1 MSIQREVRSAGDEGG
16 DSVHSAGAMPR
27 NIGAFKVAAAL
38 CLLVGGVLSVALPF
52 SFLIPERFWDAN
64 AIAPSGVTRGAAA
77 TALVPAV
84 IISVT
89 AFHQWTANTADGF
102 ASTQKIALWSGAV
115 GALLIFSGWTQLTR
129 DAQEGFV
136 GSIFLLLFAG
146 GGVLLE
152 PVVRWSKAKED
163 RERQVESQRVLREAV
178 EEALAQSRSG
188 IEAPAQGEVR
198 RGGWW
203 RRLSRRRSCR

>member
-1 MSIQREVRSAGDEGG
+1 
-16 DSVHSAGAMPR
+16 MPR
-27 NIGAFKVAAAL
+27 SIRAFKVVAAL
-38 CLLVGGVLSVALPF
+38 CLFFGGVLSVALPF
-52 SFLIPERFWDAN
+52 SFLVPERFWDAN

-89 AFHQWTANTADGF
+89 ALHQWRANTADGF

-115 GALLIFSGWTQLTR
+115 GALLMFSGWTQLTR

-152 PVVRWSKAKED
+152 PVVRWSKGRED
-163 RERQVESQRVLREAV
+163 RERQVESQRVLCEAV
-178 EEALAQSRSG
+178 KEALG
-188 IEAPAQGEVR
+188 PNCLDTEAPARCGAR
-198 RGGWW
+198 RDGWR
-203 RRLSRRRSCR
+203 RRLSRWRSGA